1 VQLGYNLFMGL
12 RRLALTLAFLLV
24 ACTPATASPR
34 IAGVTPAVQGVMPV
48 PIPTHAGELAPYHTR
63 TPAATR
69 TPGRPATST
78 SLPSP
83 TATPRTHTIKS
94 GETMLGIALLYRV
107 SLEALIAANPKVNPN
122 LMVVGTTL
130 VIPASSG
137 NQVTP
142 DILPTPTPVAVGL
155 EAVNCDVDAGGG
167 AWCFVLARNG
177 QKNPV
182 ENVSGLIR
190 IADMNGENMQTQT
203 AFPLLNLIPA
213 GAALPLAAYFP
224 APVPFPL
231 QASAE
236 LLTALPSSGN
246 DQRYL
251 PVNLENF
258 RVEIAGN
265 GRSAVVNG
273 TLVLDADEG
282 QASQVWVAVVA
293 YDAAGQVVG
302 QRRWESQAPLK
313 QGEKMDFSQEVYSS
327 GDPIARAE
335 MLVEAR

>member
-1 VQLGYNLFMGL
+1 MGL
-12 RRLALTLAFLLV
+12 RRLALFMAFLLA
-24 ACTPATASPR
+24 ACSLATATPASSGVLPVSTA
-34 IAGVTPAVQGVMPV
+34 
-48 PIPTHAGELAPYHTR
+48 THAGELTPYRTR
-63 TPAATR
+63 TPTATQ
-69 TPGRPATST
+69 TPGRLATST

-83 TATPRTHTIKS
+83 TATPRTHTIKR

-107 SLEALIAANPKVNPN
+107 SLEALLAANPKVNPN

-130 VIPASSG
+130 VIPESSG
-137 NQVTP
+137 SQVTP
-142 DILPTPTPVAVGL
+142 DILPTPTPVPVTL
-155 EAVNCDVDAGGG
+155 EGVNCAVDAVGG
-167 AWCFVLARNG
+167 AWCFVLARNQ
-177 QKNPV
+177 QKTPV

-190 IADMNGENMQTQT
+190 IADINGDKMQTQT

-236 LLTALPSSGN
+236 LLTALPSKSN

-251 PVNLENF
+251 PVKLEDF
-258 RVEIAGN
+258 QEDIAGN
-265 GRSAVVNG
+265 GLSAIVKG
-273 TLVLDADEG
+273 KLVLDVDEG

-293 YDAAGQVVG
+293 YDAAGRVVG

-313 QGEKMDFSQEVYSS
+313 KGDKMDFLQEVYSS
-327 GDPIARAE
+327 SDPITRAE
-335 MLVEAR
+335 ALVEAKAGK

>member
-1 VQLGYNLFMGL
+1 MGL
-12 RRLALTLAFLLV
+12 RRLALILAFLLT
-24 ACTPATASPR
+24 ACTPAIGTPST
-34 IAGVTPAVQGVMPV
+34 AGVAPSTAGVLPVSTP
-48 PIPTHAGELAPYHTR
+48 IHAGELTPYLTI
-63 TPAATR
+63 TPAATL

-78 SLPSP
+78 PLPSP
-83 TATPRTHTIKS
+83 TATPRTHIIKS
-94 GETMLGIALLYRV
+94 GETMLGIALQYRV
-107 SLEALIAANPKVNPN
+107 SLETLIAANPKVNPN

-137 NQVTP
+137 TQVTP
-142 DILPTPTPVAVGL
+142 DILPTSTPVGVKL
-155 EAVNCDVDAGGG
+155 EAVNCKGDAGGG

-177 QKNPV
+177 QKKPV

-190 IADMNGENMQTQT
+190 IADMKGEKMQTQT
-203 AFPLLNLIPA
+203 AFTLLNLIPA
-213 GAALPLAAYFP
+213 GEALPLAAYFP

-251 PVNLENF
+251 AVKFENF
-258 RVEIAGN
+258 RVDIAGN
-265 GRSAVVNG
+265 GRSAVVKG
-273 TLVLDADEG
+273 MLGLDVDKG

-293 YDAAGQVVG
+293 YDAAGRVVG

-335 MLVEAR
+335 ALVEARAGN

>member
-1 VQLGYNLFMGL
+1 MGL
-12 RRLALTLAFLLV
+12 RRLALFLVFLLAACSSAAVTRHTTGNLPVPTSTLSGELTPYLTRTLA
-24 ACTPATASPR
+24 
-34 IAGVTPAVQGVMPV
+34 I
-48 PIPTHAGELAPYHTR
+48 TH
-63 TPAATR
+63 
-69 TPGRPATST
+69 TPGRVVAST

-83 TATPRTHTIKS
+83 TATPRTHTIKR
-94 GETMLGIALLYRV
+94 GETMLGIALQYRV
-107 SLEALIAANPKVNPN
+107 SLEGLLAANPKVNPN

-137 NQVTP
+137 TQVTP
-142 DILPTPTPVAVGL
+142 DILPTPTPVPMTL
-155 EAVNCDVDAGGG
+155 EGVNCAVDAGGG

-177 QKNPV
+177 QKKAV

-190 IADMNGENMQTQT
+190 IADVNGDKMQTQT

-213 GAALPLAAYFP
+213 GAALPLAVYFP

-236 LLTALPSSGN
+236 LLTALPSASN

-251 PVNLENF
+251 PVRLENIGTD
-258 RVEIAGN
+258 IAKN
-265 GRSAVVNG
+265 GLSAVVKG
-273 TLVLDADEG
+273 TLVIDVDEG

-313 QGEKMDFSQEVYSS
+313 KGEKMDFSQEVYSS
-327 GDPIARAE
+327 GNAIARAE
-335 MLVEAR
+335 ALVEAKAGK